1 MPHLLSIQVATPT
14 EFGTDGASDPLDQR
28 WLTSFYKQ
36 PVTGPVRVLSENIE
50 GNQQSD
56 LRFHGGADK
65 AILAYSADHYP
76 LWREELA
83 LPEMGGGGFG
93 ENLTI
98 AGQTEQTV
106 CLGDRYAI
114 HNVIL
119 EVSHPRQPCW
129 KLARRWR
136 ITDLPKRVIRT
147 SRSGWYFRVIQPGTI
162 EAGQKITLLTRPH
175 PTWPLTRVNQAFY
188 TKGGKSQERQKLAS
202 LPELADAWREE
213 LV

>member
-1 MPHLLSIQVATPT
+1 MPKLLSIQVAIPT
-14 EFGTDGASDPLDQR
+14 EFGTDGAQDPMDQR

-36 PVTGPVRVLSENIE
+36 PVTGPIRVLADSIE
-50 GNQQSD
+50 GNEQSD
-56 LRFHGGADK
+56 LRFHGGPDK

-76 LWREELA
+76 LWREELQ

-98 AGQTEQTV
+98 AGQAESTV

-119 EVSHPRQPCW
+119 EVSQPRQPCW

-136 ITDLPKRVIRT
+136 VTDLPQRVIRT
-147 SRSGWYFRVIQPGTI
+147 SRSGWYLRVIQPGII
-162 EAGQKITLLTRPH
+162 EAGQEVELISRPH
-175 PTWPLTRVNQAFY
+175 PTWPLTRVNQVFY
-188 TKGGKSQERQKLAS
+188 TKGGPIAERQELAE
-202 LPELADAWREE
+202 LPQLADAWREE

>member
-1 MPHLLSIQVATPT
+1 MPQLLSIQVATPS
-14 EFGTDGASDPLDQR
+14 EFGNDGAADPMDQR

-36 PVTGPVRVLSENIE
+36 RVTGPVRVLSDRIE
-50 GNQQSD
+50 GNEQAD

-65 AILAYSADHYP
+65 ALLAYSAEHYP
-76 LWREELA
+76 LWQAELH
-83 LPEMGGGGFG
+83 LPEMTGGGFG

-114 HNVIL
+114 NDVIL
-119 EVSHPRQPCW
+119 EVSQPRQPCW

-136 ITDLPKRVIRT
+136 VSDLPKRVIRT
-147 SRSGWYFRVIQPGTI
+147 SRSGWYFRVIQPGEI
-162 EAGQKITLLTRPH
+162 EAGQTVTLLTRPH
-175 PTWPLTRVNQAFY
+175 PTWPLTRVSQVFY
-188 TKGGKSQERQKLAS
+188 TKGGHTAERQELADV
-202 LPELADAWREE
+202 PELADAWREE

>member
-1 MPHLLSIQVATPT
+1 M
-14 EFGTDGASDPLDQR
+14 DQR

-36 PVTGPVRVLSENIE
+36 RVTGPVRVLSDRIE
-50 GNQQSD
+50 GNEQAD

-65 AILAYSADHYP
+65 ALLAYSAEHYP
-76 LWREELA
+76 LWQAELH
-83 LPEMGGGGFG
+83 LPEMTGGGFG

-114 HNVIL
+114 NDVIL
-119 EVSHPRQPCW
+119 EVSQPRQPCW

-136 ITDLPKRVIRT
+136 VSDLPKRVIRT
-147 SRSGWYFRVIQPGTI
+147 SRSGWYFRVIQPGEI
-162 EAGQKITLLTRPH
+162 EAGQTVTLLTRPH
-175 PTWPLTRVNQAFY
+175 PTWPLTRVSQVFY
-188 TKGGKSQERQKLAS
+188 TKGGHTAERQELADV
-202 LPELADAWREE
+202 PELADAWREE